1 MQPCESRLRHTH
13 FTATFEIPSDTLF
26 TQVHPSKISCHD
38 GVHRSHDTGRL
49 SLSALEGL
57 NLTGQRVKLPTRG
70 NAPEKALNSSSQA
83 TTGFTSPPPTRVKK
97 INTQSPLSGEG
108 HASPQLTNP
117 SLQTLHTADR
127 AASGHC
133 YLSFPQRS
141 SESCQPLLSRNS
153 DFATTL
159 WLPNGEGVLCQTR
172 ETQAL

>member
-83 TTGFTSPPPTRVKK
+83 TTGFTFFPPGKENKHTKSTLWRRAH
-97 INTQSPLSGEG
+97 LSS
-108 HASPQLTNP
+108 AYKPQLANP
-117 SLQTLHTADR
+117 SHSRPGCLR
-127 AASGHC
+127 A
-133 YLSFPQRS
+133 
-141 SESCQPLLSRNS
+141 LLSLFSTEIFRKLP
-153 DFATTL
+153 ATL
-159 WLPNGEGVLCQTR
+159 I
-172 ETQAL
+172 